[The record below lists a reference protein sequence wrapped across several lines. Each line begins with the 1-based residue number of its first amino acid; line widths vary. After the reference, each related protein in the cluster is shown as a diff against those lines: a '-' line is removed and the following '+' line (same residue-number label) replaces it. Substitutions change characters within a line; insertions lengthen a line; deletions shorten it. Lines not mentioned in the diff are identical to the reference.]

1 MPKRL
6 TDDETRAIVAAR
18 LSRTLDSTDSELRSD
33 RENALNFYYGRPLG
47 NEIDGRAQVVT
58 KDVMDTIEWMMPSL
72 IRALD
77 NPKTVQF
84 DPIGPEDEKQ
94 ATHESLYIRHVIWK
108 KNPGWMLMYNWLK
121 DALMQ
126 KVGYAHYW
134 WEDGKKHSFDH
145 YENLTDE
152 QLILLGQEMK
162 ANGIEATVMGA
173 SQGDDGTWSIKLRK
187 TKSYACAKWCV
198 YPPDEVIVDKDC
210 DGDIKQA
217 RSVFHQRKHVTRSE
231 LVEMGFSKKRVA
243 ELTSYD
249 WRADSEESR
258 ARDTV
263 NETSFGETEEEDSDP
278 ASKELEILRCWTY
291 LDKDGDGIAE
301 LRYLMLAGN
310 DTLID
315 EECPEIP
322 WCSITPTPVPHR
334 HMGLSVYDMI
344 EDLQR
349 INTALNRGLLDNTY
363 FTQNPR
369 IVFDQNTVNPKMLGV
384 NRPGGHVANNGPV
397 NSSMMPIPVIP
408 MAGNLLPVIQHFAEM
423 RENRVGVGKMTAGL
437 DADALG
443 RATKG
448 AYLNAQTT
456 SSQRIEMIA
465 AVFANTGIADLFS
478 SMHRLSM
485 RHQDRAT
492 HEKLDGKWVP
502 INPMEWMDRAN
513 MTISVGATSKDEIRA
528 NLTAMASA
536 QQQAAQIPGLIQPKN
551 VAALF
556 RDMQEVLG
564 LSGKPYITDPESP
577 EYEKWQKDQSE
588 KAQNAPPDPY
598 LQAEQMKA
606 QQRAQESQNN
616 AQLKA
621 LELGTKKGLD
631 IAKLE
636 LQYNRDLAAPGI
648 GAELGNRG
656 GGGAAGAPRAAAPQ

>member
-6 TDDETRAIVAAR
+6 NDDDTRAIIAAR
-18 LSRTLDSTDSELRSD
+18 LSRTLDSTDSELRAD
-33 RENALNFYYGRPLG
+33 REQALNFYYGRPLG

-77 NPKTVQF
+77 NPHTVQF
-84 DPIGPEDEKQ
+84 DPVGPEDEQQ
-94 ATHESLYIRHVIWK
+94 ATHESLYIRHVVWK
-108 KNPGWMLMYNWLK
+108 KNPGWRLMYNWIK

-134 WEDGKKHSFDH
+134 WEDGKKHSFDA
-145 YENLTDE
+145 YENLTDD
-152 QLILLGQEMK
+152 QLMVLGQEMQ
-162 ANGIEATVMGA
+162 ANGIEAKVMQA
-173 SQGDDGTWSIKLRK
+173 SQEDSGLWSIKLRK
-187 TKSYACAKWCV
+187 TRSYPCAKWAV

-217 RSVFHQRKHVTRSE
+217 RSVFHTRKRVTRSE
-231 LVEMGFSKKRVA
+231 LVEMGFTRKRVA
-243 ELTSYD
+243 DLTSYD
-249 WRADSEESR
+249 WRADTEEAR

-263 NETSFGETEEEDSDP
+263 AETSHGEVDEEDSDP

-291 LDKDGDGIAE
+291 IDKDGDGIAE

-334 HMGLSVYDMI
+334 HHGLSVYDMI

-369 IVFDQNTVNPKMLGV
+369 VAFNRRTVDWKALGV
-384 NRPGGHVANNGPV
+384 NRPGGHVPVDGPPAADFV
-397 NSSMMPIPVIP
+397 PIPAVP
-408 MAGNLLPVIQHFAEM
+408 MQERILPVIQHFAEM

-437 DADALG
+437 DADTLG

-448 AYLNAQTT
+448 AYINAQTT

-465 AVFANTGIADLFS
+465 AVFANTGICDLYS
-478 SMHRLSM
+478 SLHRLSM

-502 INPMEWMDRAN
+502 ISPMEWIDRTN
-513 MTISVGATSKDEIRA
+513 FTIRIGATSKDEIRT
-528 NLTAMASA
+528 NLTLMATA
-536 QQQAAQIPGLIQPKN
+536 QQQAGQLPGLIQPKN
-551 VAALF
+551 AYALF
-556 RDMQEVLG
+556 KDMQDALG
-564 LSGKPYITDPESP
+564 FSGKPYATDPESD
-577 EYEKWQKDQSE
+577 EYKQWQADEAE
-588 KAQNAPPDPY
+588 KAKNAPQDPY
-598 LQAEQMKA
+598 VEVENQKTA
-606 QQRAQESQNN
+606 QRAQQANTD
-616 AQLKA
+616 AQLQAQK
-621 LELGTKKGLD
+621 LGTETALK
-631 IAKLE
+631 IADME
-636 LQYNRDLAAPGI
+636 LKYATDLAQPGV
-648 GAELGNRG
+648 GAELNGRG
-656 GGGAAGAPRAAAPQ
+656 GNAPGSARPAASQ